1 LRLSAR
7 GWSCRVTVWRPVAD
21 VKLRSREN
29 KNRDTKTKKASFWL
43 AFLGG
48 SEERTTRCE
57 TLL

>member
-1 LRLSAR
+1 MSYL
-7 GWSCRVTVWRPVAD
+7 G
-21 VKLRSREN
+21 KN
-29 KNRDTKTKKASFWL
+29 KTAVTKTKKASFGL